1 MIQHSPSVPR
11 LLEIG
16 TTTFV
21 QGKYLKV
28 VTYPYLSTVLKL
40 NNFSDMHTAI
50 DQGPDRSVEF
60 YKEWVANVKRNVE
73 EDRLLMFD
81 VKEGWEP
88 LCKFLNLPQ
97 PEVPFPHANDSE
109 TMKKTFANIKVMSR
123 IVVWGLVA
131 ILVAIWG
138 ILMYYMY

>member
-1 MIQHSPSVPR
+1 MIFFLIIDQDF
-11 LLEIG
+11 L
-16 TTTFV
+16 
-21 QGKYLKV
+21 
-28 VTYPYLSTVLKL
+28 VT
-40 NNFSDMHTAI
+40 DMSKAI
-50 DQGPDRSVEF
+50 AQGPDRSVEF
-60 YKEWVANVKRNVE
+60 YNKWVANVKRNVE

-88 LCKFLNLPQ
+88 LCNILNLPQ

-138 ILMYYMY
+138 IGIYRMAVKSALRHGRS